1 MARSSTPP
9 PPATSVSEPAASLNP
24 AQLDAVHH
32 LGGPCL
38 VLAGAGSG
46 KTRVITHKIAR
57 LLQAGYAPGQ
67 IAAIT
72 FTNKAAAEMRER
84 VKALIGARAA
94 KPLVVST
101 FHSLGVRMLR
111 SDGQRIGLK
120 EQFSI
125 MDSDDVL
132 SILKD
137 AGGSN
142 DNALARRWQWA
153 ISLWKNQGLSSAQV
167 EPADDDERVA
177 QRVMQRYEE
186 RLAAFQAVDFDDLIS
201 VPVALLRRDAE
212 VRAKWQDTLRYLLVD
227 EYQDTNATQYE
238 MLKLIAG
245 ERAMFTAVGD
255 DDQSIYGWRGATID
269 NLRRLPD
276 EYPNLKVI
284 PLEQNYRSTG
294 HILRAAN
301 AVIGHNPK
309 LFEKKLWSAFGDGE
323 PVRVVECDGEEHEA
337 ERAVA
342 SIQGQRGQGGQV
354 AFKDFAV
361 LYRANHQAK
370 VFEKALRRANIPY
383 KVSGGQSFFDRA
395 EIKDLCAW
403 LRLLVNHDDDPAF
416 LRAVATPKRG
426 IGHQTLA
433 SLGEFAAKWKTSLY
447 EALFAESL
455 GTMVNARAVGSL
467 HEFGRYV
474 NDLEYRAR
482 HTVGAEDAKALLLG
496 WLKDIDYEK
505 HLYEGEDSE
514 KLAAARWS
522 NVLDFV
528 DWIAKRCGGE
538 IENDG
543 GLSVETERKSVLEV
557 AQTISVIIS
566 LAERG
571 DEQDVVTLSTLH
583 AAKGLEWPHV
593 VLAGINEGLLPFR
606 SEDDEMTPQ
615 RLEEE
620 RRLMYVGIT
629 RARSTLVVSTLRRRK
644 RGRDTIAGVPSR
656 FIAEM
661 KLHEVQQKEDP
672 RAKLKALREAAAARA
687 GAAAAAK
694 VEP

>member
-1 MARSSTPP
+1 MARPP
-9 PPATSVSEPAASLNP
+9 HRLPPVSEPASLNP
-24 AQLDAVHH
+24 AQMEAVQH

-57 LLQAGYAPGQ
+57 LLQAGYAPAQ

-84 VKALIGARAA
+84 ARALIGARAA

-111 SDGQRIGLK
+111 EDGQRVGLK
-120 EQFSI
+120 PQFSI
-125 MDSDDVL
+125 LDSDDVL

-167 EPADDDERVA
+167 VPADDDERVA

-186 RLAAFQAVDFDDLIS
+186 RLAAFQAVDFDDLIGL
-201 VPVALLRRDAE
+201 PVALLRRDDEA
-212 VRAKWQDTLRYLLVD
+212 RAKWQGALRYLLVD
-227 EYQDTNATQYE
+227 EYQDTNAVQYE
-238 MLKLIAG
+238 MLKLLAG

-255 DDQSIYGWRGATID
+255 DDQSIYGWRGATIE
-269 NLRRLPD
+269 NLRRLPAD
-276 EYPNLKVI
+276 YPALKVI

-309 LFEKKLWSAFGDGE
+309 LFEKKLWSAFGDGD
-323 PVRVVECDGEEHEA
+323 PVRVIECDGEEHEA

-342 SIQGQRGQGGQV
+342 FIQSQRGQGGQV

-370 VFEKALRRANIPY
+370 VFEKALRKANIPY

-403 LRLLVNHDDDPAF
+403 LRLLVNQDDDPAF
-416 LRAVATPKRG
+416 LRAVTAPKRG
-426 IGHQTLA
+426 IGAQTLA
-433 SLGEFAAKWKTSLY
+433 SLGEFASNWKTSLF
-447 EALFAESL
+447 EALFSPTLKTQL
-455 GTMVNARAVGSL
+455 GTKAIGSL

-474 NDLEYRAR
+474 NDLEHRAR
-482 HTVGAEDAKALLLG
+482 HTSGAEDAKALLLE
-496 WLKDIDYEK
+496 WLKDIGYEQ
-505 HLYEGEDSE
+505 HLHDGEDSE
-514 KLAAARWS
+514 KLASARWS
-522 NVLDFV
+522 NVLDFI
-528 DWIAKRCGGE
+528 DWIARRCGGE
-538 IENDG
+538 ITQEG
-543 GLSVETERKSVLEV
+543 GSFESERHSVLQV

-571 DEQDVVTLSTLH
+571 EEQDVVTLSTLH
-583 AAKGLEWPHV
+583 AAKGLEWAHV
-593 VLAGINEGLLPFR
+593 QLASCNEGLLPFKV
-606 SEDDEMTPQ
+606 DDEGLDAAERVS

-629 RARSTLVVSTLRRRK
+629 RARRTLVVSTLRRRK
-644 RGRDTIAGVPSR
+644 KGRDTVAGLPSR

-661 KLHEVQQKEDP
+661 KLNEGGAKEDP
-672 RAKLKALREAAAARA
+672 RERLKRLRAELAARA
-687 GAAAAAK
+687 DTVK
-694 VEP
+694 VSTD